1 MSINFQT
8 IQDSLF
14 ALLTVVGIA
23 VVFAVAIIG
32 ASGLVQRDKARNRK
46 AAAAT
51 TPATLAPVTVTA
63 SDVTFHPTQT
73 DSVRE
78 LVSSSR

>member
-1 MSINFQT
+1 MSINFPAL
-8 IQDSLF
+8 QDSLF

-23 VVFAVAIIG
+23 VLFAIAMIG

-46 AAAAT
+46 AAGAST
-51 TPATLAPVTVTA
+51 ATLAPVTITA
-63 SDVTFHPTQT
+63 SDVTYHPTQT
-73 DSVRE
+73 DRVRE

>member
-14 ALLTVVGIA
+14 ALVTVVGIA
-23 VVFAVAIIG
+23 VLFAVAIIG

-46 AAAAT
+46 AAA
-51 TPATLAPVTVTA
+51 TLAPVTVTA

-73 DSVRE
+73 DRVRE

>member
-23 VVFAVAIIG
+23 VLFAVAIIG

-46 AAAAT
+46 AAAT
-51 TPATLAPVTVTA
+51 TAATLAPVTVTA

-73 DSVRE
+73 DRVRE